1 MIHHQW
7 LLVSEVELKSLRT
20 LGGSSTL
27 QVRCFSS
34 SRMLAR
40 LSSLPAYFSA
50 RLPCLPC
57 LSACTHPARLT
68 SSCASRQLL
77 QSACGAT
84 MQQPVGDSTAWRR
97 SV

>member
-34 SRMLAR
+34 SRMLPR

-57 LSACTHPARLT
+57 LSACTHTQPSLYHHARHGGH
-68 SSCASRQLL
+68 CA
-77 QSACGAT
+77 
-84 MQQPVGDSTAWRR
+84 QPVT
-97 SV
+97 